1 MGAGSVEPSA
11 GPSAAPALP
20 TTQASLKK
28 LSRSRTFEVESDADL
43 AEFMGDG
50 LIKHSTVASQTE
62 PDHIELAVFMTQ
74 APWAKYRLWP
84 KEQSAVMPI
93 YLHPWGRTRY
103 WVRFDQPQII
113 HPIPFGDNVED
124 NIRVIMTNHFNSFM
138 NRNGTFNVLL
148 KLAQNTQD
156 ESLVDMELHI
166 RWKDNDIEA
175 LKTPKALE
183 DQYVQMY
190 WANGGVP
197 ILVVKD
203 EYVWTHTAEG
213 GVDSTISTLA
223 VPATFDIAPCVGPSQ
238 PFALKLFD
246 YQLRTLAWMQ
256 GIEDSEPSLFYAPN
270 LFPVEDGAGDMWY
283 DATSRT
289 FMKMDIEAH
298 QSRNDKPGV
307 GKTITTL
314 ALCHSRPFE
323 DTDYLYTMHNYLF
336 RSKATVILVPNNIA
350 DQWEQEIRK
359 CLGDS
364 VSVIQM
370 KGKANYTKTSLLDV
384 LTCDFVILSYQF
396 LVNGAYRGSKENGRH
411 LSNYGRNLDLEN
423 SVADRQKF
431 VTGRKNGDFAF
442 TWCHFHRIVCDEFH
456 EVLEKQHA
464 IRDQVQHLSADFLW
478 GLTGTP
484 TFTSMNVICRYADFL
499 NLKASIEWVTPELE
513 MFRFIQN
520 RVRRNE
526 PDVTYPPPVFET
538 FSCRQT
544 PIERAFYQS
553 CIHSGVVNLLKLCNH
568 YQIGREGANLG
579 AHAAMSIE
587 KVTEMVQKNRVSEMA
602 DLTEQIERMEEEVE
616 ELRGRLGASND
627 GIKTT
632 EARIRTIS
640 TKMAETS
647 AHRASIQAQFNFFEN
662 FVNTYLS
669 KGGQKIECNVCLE
682 EDVQGEIGIV
692 PCGHSFC
699 GECADAI
706 STQGKCPSCREV
718 FQVGEVMK
726 VLPPPA
732 VEPVNETV
740 DGEEADVE
748 DGPESLD
755 PNMFGSKI
763 REVVKYI
770 KEESVKSDDHRFIV
784 FIQYADLADL
794 VSAALKTYGL
804 STARVKNGWQQREKA
819 LRLFR
824 AGLSKPAAAT
834 VDNSDTALAEISEPV
849 VDPLDPKGKGKRVA
863 EEQPGAASKAAKHVK
878 LDTPVQKPVKVLMLS
893 ARDSVSGLNLTEAS
907 HCIILHP
914 FVSEKEENA
923 IASEQQGIARVLR
936 KGQEKNVKIVR
947 FYVEGTVEQAM
958 HEARQDVS
966 ARLATARVKQG
977 WKQRQ
982 KALRLFRAGLSKSAA
997 DVVESTNTVLAG
1009 ISEPVVVPLDPKGK
1023 GKRVAEEDSEP
1034 RMKAR
1039 KQVKPNKAAQ
1049 KPVKVLMLSA
1059 RDSVSGLNLTEGEAS
1074 GDYTVVDSKT
1084 DENYDLISV
1093 DSIALYHIG
1102 SIYVCEG
1109 RKRGCIGAARDSAC
1123 IAERI
1128 VRLYVEG

>member
-1 MGAGSVEPSA
+1 MGAGTVEPTA

-43 AEFMGDG
+43 AEFMGAG
-50 LIKHSTVASQTE
+50 LIKHSTVESPTE
-62 PDHIELAVFMTQ
+62 PDHIELAVFMAQ
-74 APWAKYRLWP
+74 APWVKYSRWP
-84 KEQSAVMPI
+84 QEQSAVMPI
-93 YLHPWGRTRY
+93 YLNPWGLTRSF
-103 WVRFDQPQII
+103 VRIYEPQIMR
-113 HPIPFGDNVED
+113 PVPFGIVVEN
-124 NIRVIMTNHFNSFM
+124 NIRSIMTDHFALFM
-138 NRNGTFNVLL
+138 NRGGTFNVLL
-148 KLAQNTQD
+148 KLTQNTQD
-156 ESLVDMELHI
+156 ESLIDIELHI
-166 RWKDNDIEA
+166 RSQNNDIEA
-175 LKTPKALE
+175 LKTQDALKSE
-183 DQYVQMY
+183 YVQMY

-197 ILVVKD
+197 VIVVNN

-223 VPATFDIAPCVGPSQ
+223 VPATFDIVPCIGPSQ
-238 PFALKLFD
+238 PFALTLFD

-256 GIEDSEPSLFYAPN
+256 GIEDREPSLFYAPN
-270 LFPVEDGAGDMWY
+270 LFPVEDGAGDMWF
-283 DATSRT
+283 DATSKT
-289 FMKMDIEAH
+289 FLKVDVEAQ
-298 QSRNDKPGV
+298 QSRNVTSGIIADKPGV

-323 DTDYLYTMHNYLF
+323 DTDYLYSLHNNLF

-396 LVNGAYRGSKENGRH
+396 LVNGAYRGAKENGRH

-423 SVADRQKF
+423 SAADREKF

-464 IRDQVQHLSADFLW
+464 VRDQVLHLSADFLW

-484 TFTSMNVICRYADFL
+484 TFTSMGVISRYADFL
-499 NLKASIEWVTPELE
+499 NLDATNKWVTPQLE

-587 KVTEMVQKNRVSEMA
+587 KVTQMVQKNRVSEMA
-602 DLTEQIERMEEEVE
+602 DLTEKISQLKEEGE
-616 ELRGRLGASND
+616 ELRSRLEASND
-627 GIKTT
+627 KLGIKST
-632 EARIRTIS
+632 EARLQTIGG
-640 TKMAETS
+640 KVAELS
-647 AHRASIQAQFNFFEN
+647 VQRASIQAQFNFFEN

-699 GECADAI
+699 GDCADAI

-732 VEPVNETV
+732 VEPVQEVV

-748 DGPESLD
+748 DGPENLD

-770 KEESVKSDDHRFIV
+770 KEESIKSDDHRFIV
-784 FIQYADLADL
+784 FIQYSDLADL

-819 LRLFR
+819 LRQFR
-824 AGLSKPAAAT
+824 AGLSKPATAT
-834 VDNSDTALAEISEPV
+834 IENSDTVLAEISEPV
-849 VDPLDPKGKGKRVA
+849 IDPLDPKGKGKRVA
-863 EEQPGAASKAAKHVK
+863 EDQPEVEGLKATKQVK
-878 LDTPVQKPVKVLMLS
+878 LNTPAQKPVKVLMLS

-923 IASEQQGIARVLR
+923 VASEQQGIARVLR
-936 KGQEKNVKIVR
+936 KGQEKTVKIVR
-947 FYVEGTVEQAM
+947 FYVEGTVEQDI
-958 HEARQDVS
+958 HEARVQ
-966 ARLATARVKQG
+966 
-977 WKQRQ
+977 
-982 KALRLFRAGLSKSAA
+982 AL
-997 DVVESTNTVLAG
+997 D
-1009 ISEPVVVPLDPKGK
+1009 
-1023 GKRVAEEDSEP
+1023 
-1034 RMKAR
+1034 
-1039 KQVKPNKAAQ
+1039 
-1049 KPVKVLMLSA
+1049 
-1059 RDSVSGLNLTEGEAS
+1059 
-1074 GDYTVVDSKT
+1074 
-1084 DENYDLISV
+1084 
-1093 DSIALYHIG
+1093 
-1102 SIYVCEG
+1102 
-1109 RKRGCIGAARDSAC
+1109 AAR
-1123 IAERI
+1123 
-1128 VRLYVEG
+1128 